1 MRELLAFKAEPAW
14 YAKKNAPDL
23 LGRITRQQERRAFRI
38 LAAAEV
44 GAHMQRDG
52 AEGLPPFKLAQMLC
66 VLLSW
71 DDGELTFAQ
80 AAYLAG
86 VQYPFTEPKGFRSS
100 FAQHQAWMW
109 ELTDEDAARL
119 AMVLLASQEHRGDES
134 PMDEF
139 TPTVLAGLD
148 IPQAGL
154 LATAQSVVHEVIQLG
169 AVEHGKPAEAKPK
182 AAAKKPAKTPAKL
195 PYRYR
200 NPLTGDTWT
209 GRGLQPKWL
218 KVALEGGAKLADF
231 DMHAGGGQ

>member
-1 MRELLAFKAEPAW
+1 VRTC
-14 YAKKNAPDL
+14 NATAL
-23 LGRITRQQERRAFRI
+23 
-38 LAAAEV
+38 
-44 GAHMQRDG
+44 RD
-52 AEGLPPFKLAQMLC
+52 
-66 VLLSW
+66 
-71 DDGELTFAQ
+71 
-80 AAYLAG
+80 
-86 VQYPFTEPKGFRSS
+86 YPFTEPKGFRSS